1 MRFSHFSLFA
11 LSGLSIASPVVT
23 KRADTLSLLTDLYA
37 TVQVY
42 TGAISKPS
50 YNSSIPPPLTIPDA
64 TLAPLT
70 PSSSLLDKTA
80 ATAQIGTQLNL
91 ITAAVTSTTNEIKAL
106 PATTTP
112 TTQRGEVVEKR
123 QDFLIG
129 VAAILSLIIIEI
141 LATVGAAILILG
153 GAVLLVFTT
162 PLTTSLAGLIIAVEL
177 ILDVTLTGVIALLDT
192 LLTGLALGV
201 SGL

>member
-1 MRFSHFSLFA
+1 MRFSHFSVFA

-50 YNSSIPPPLTIPDA
+50 WHFLKLTLTILDA
-64 TLAPLT
+64 TLAPLSA
-70 PSSSLLDKTA
+70 SSSLLDKTA

-91 ITAAVTSTTNEIKAL
+91 ITAAVTSTTNEIKTL
-106 PATTTP
+106 PPATTPFTKRAQP
-112 TTQRGEVVEKR
+112 VEKR
-123 QDFLIG
+123 QDVLIG

-141 LATVGAAILILG
+141 LATVGAAIAILG

-177 ILDVTLTGVIALLDT
+177 ILDVTLVGVIALLDT